1 MSAADRLSE
10 NKQLDKKR
18 SPTVHFSDNLS
29 AVDIIS
35 SDIPA
40 SQEEVYLFYN
50 PPLKSATNEICV
62 INSAKPSKT
71 AQFCFFF
78 SGNKAFYSFAVSF
91 SKTVFLIFPLN
102 VKFSKCLF
110 CLQMAD
116 KIERRISN
124 RKGYIA

>member
-29 AVDIIS
+29 AVGIIS

-50 PPLKSATNEICV
+50 PLSECATNEICV
-62 INSAKPSKT
+62 NSAKSLKT
-71 AQFCFFF
+71 LRA
-78 SGNKAFYSFAVSF
+78 
-91 SKTVFLIFPLN
+91 
-102 VKFSKCLF
+102 
-110 CLQMAD
+110 
-116 KIERRISN
+116 
-124 RKGYIA
+124 